1 MKFRTTIR
9 VWQALGG
16 VEGEFN
22 PLAAEWDFRFET
34 PAFCE
39 PLPDSSVST
48 LFGNMRA
55 DGARFFLDESH
66 PEIGYRW
73 LIKDQN
79 TNRFYLVEPAAP
91 RYYDTGI
98 PHIEVNARRMP
109 EGPEGVN

>member
-109 EGPEGVN
+109 EG